1 MFVAP
6 FLIFVVDELDD
17 FPVADLEAHVIWAAS
32 KINPFL
38 EAYIKKVQWM
48 SQ

>member
-17 FPVADLEAHVIWAAS
+17 LPVADLEAHVIWAES